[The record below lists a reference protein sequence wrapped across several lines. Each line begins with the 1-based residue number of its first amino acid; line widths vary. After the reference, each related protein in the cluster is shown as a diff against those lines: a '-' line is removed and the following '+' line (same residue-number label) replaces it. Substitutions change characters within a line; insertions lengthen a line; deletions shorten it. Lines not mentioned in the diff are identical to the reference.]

1 MVFNMEKKSEKTF
14 QYSYSSKQ
22 QDEVESI
29 KRKYMP
35 KQEDKLEQLRKL
47 DKSAETPGT
56 VVGLMLGIIGTLVM
70 GTGMSCVMVW
80 TDSLFVV
87 GIVVG
92 LLGIVMI
99 ALAYPAYRIVTKKQ
113 REKIAP
119 MILALSEELLK

>member
-1 MVFNMEKKSEKTF
+1 MENKQEKTF

-87 GIVVG
+87 GILLG
-92 LLGIVMI
+92 LLGMVMI
-99 ALAYPAYRIVTKKQ
+99 ASAYPVYKMITKKQ

>member
-1 MVFNMEKKSEKTF
+1 MENKQEKTF

>member
-1 MVFNMEKKSEKTF
+1 MEKKSENAF

-22 QDEVESI
+22 QSEIEAI
-29 KRKYMP
+29 KKKYMP
-35 KQEDKLEQLRKL
+35 KQEDKLEQLKKL

-56 VVGLMLGIIGTLVM
+56 VVGLILGIIGTLVM

-80 TDSLFVV
+80 ADTLFIV

>member
-1 MVFNMEKKSEKTF
+1 MEKKSEKTF

-119 MILALSEELLK
+119 MIKNEV

>member
-1 MVFNMEKKSEKTF
+1 MENKQEKTF
-14 QYSYSSKQ
+14 QYSYSTKQ

-87 GIVVG
+87 GILLG
-92 LLGIVMI
+92 LLGMVMI
-99 ALAYPAYRIVTKKQ
+99 ASAYPVYKMITKKQ

>member
-1 MVFNMEKKSEKTF
+1 MENKQDKTF

-22 QDEVESI
+22 QDEVEAI

-56 VVGLMLGIIGTLVM
+56 VVGLILGIIGTMVM
-70 GTGMSCVMVW
+70 GTGMSCVLVW
-80 TDSLFVV
+80 ADSLFVV
-87 GIVVG
+87 GILVG
-92 LLGIVMI
+92 LLGIAMI
-99 ALAYPAYRIVTKKQ
+99 ALAYPAYKIVTKKQ

-119 MILALSEELLK
+119 MILSLSEELLK

>member
-1 MVFNMEKKSEKTF
+1 MEKKSENTF

-22 QDEVESI
+22 QSEIEAI
-29 KRKYMP
+29 KRKYMQ

-56 VVGLMLGIIGTLVM
+56 VVGLILGILGTLVM
-70 GTGMSCVMVW
+70 GTGMSCVLVW
-80 TDSLFVV
+80 TESLLVV
-87 GIVVG
+87 GIIVG
-92 LLGIVMI
+92 LLGIIMI

-119 MILALSEELLK
+119 RILALSEELLK

>member
-1 MVFNMEKKSEKTF
+1 MENKQEKSF
-14 QYSYSSKQ
+14 QYSYSAKQ
-22 QDEVESI
+22 QDEVEAI

-35 KQEDKLEQLRKL
+35 KQEDKMEQLRKL

-56 VVGLMLGIIGTLVM
+56 VIGLILGIIGTLVM

-80 TDSLFVV
+80 ADTLFVV
-87 GIVVG
+87 GIIVG

-99 ALAYPAYRIVTKKQ
+99 ASAYPAYKIVTKKQ

>member
-1 MVFNMEKKSEKTF
+1 MEKKSEKTF

-22 QDEVESI
+22 QDEVEAI

-56 VVGLMLGIIGTLVM
+56 VVGLILGIIGTLVM

-87 GIVVG
+87 GILFG
-92 LLGIVMI
+92 LLGMVMI
-99 ALAYPAYRIVTKKQ
+99 ASAYPVYKMITKKQ